1 MAEAAKKAAAKTA
14 SKTTTPAKSAE
25 SKPKDPPADTVE
37 TQKNEATGNR
47 EEPVNLSQPD
57 ETAGTAAQV
66 VQGNGVGQSFV
77 DVPDEVEAYTPPKD
91 AK

>member
-1 MAEAAKKAAAKTA
+1 MTEKSTPAKKAAAKTTA
-14 SKTTTPAKSAE
+14 PKQDAPKTDDAKQ
-25 SKPKDPPADTVE
+25 P
-37 TQKNEATGNR
+37 TQSGPATGGR
-47 EEPVNLSQPD
+47 EEPVKRSQPD
-57 ETAGTAAQV
+57 ETAGTSAQV